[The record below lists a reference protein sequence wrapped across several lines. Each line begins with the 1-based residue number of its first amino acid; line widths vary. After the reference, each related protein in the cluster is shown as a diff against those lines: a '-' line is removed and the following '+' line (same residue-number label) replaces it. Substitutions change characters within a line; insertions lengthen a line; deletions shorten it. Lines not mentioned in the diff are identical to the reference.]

1 MRARRILRLVAIV
14 LFWIVF
20 AMAWV
25 VLDSRSPNANRLVT
39 WGLVAILTF
48 ISVVVHELGHAWAA
62 HSIGGRIEKI
72 VAFPFELRPQPWRL
86 GMAHSRGRGD
96 LAGYV
101 EYGEPE
107 GYTRRGHAFVAA
119 AGPAADF
126 ALAGVAI
133 VVALV
138 LAGIDWTSGAP
149 IVIEAMPQGAAEA
162 GWPSVALPSDED
174 LARSFAEVSRRQMA
188 ETAGLLATALAVISA
203 GGGLVNL
210 IPFDG
215 SDGEGISEALFPSWR
230 A

>member
-62 HSIGGRIEKI
+62 HSIGGRI
-72 VAFPFELRPQPWRL
+72 
-86 GMAHSRGRGD
+86 
-96 LAGYV
+96 
-101 EYGEPE
+101 
-107 GYTRRGHAFVAA
+107 
-119 AGPAADF
+119 
-126 ALAGVAI
+126 
-133 VVALV
+133 
-138 LAGIDWTSGAP
+138 DWTSGAP

-188 ETAGLLATALAVISA
+188 ETAGLLATALAVLSA